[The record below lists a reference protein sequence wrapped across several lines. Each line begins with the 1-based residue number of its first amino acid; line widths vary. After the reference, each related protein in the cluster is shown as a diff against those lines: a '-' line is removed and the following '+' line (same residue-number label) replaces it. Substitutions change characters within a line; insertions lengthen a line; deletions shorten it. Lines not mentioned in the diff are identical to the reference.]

1 MRILFSIIINALIL
15 FAMTYLLSANPDKG
29 VLDWIV
35 LGCDW
40 CGFNSLQA
48 WKTYI
53 VGGIILGIINV
64 TIKPLLKLLSLPF
77 YLIFFSL
84 VGFIVNWILL
94 KLFDYI
100 VNVVLQI
107 PGISY
112 SINWTVNFIIAVAIF
127 TFLNMFYSLIF
138 SKR

>member
-15 FAMTYLLSANPDKG
+15 FIITYLLSANPDKNVADG
-29 VLDWIV
+29 VS
-35 LGCDW
+35 LGCNW

-48 WKTYI
+48 WKIYI
-53 VGGIILGIINV
+53 IGGIILGIINI
-64 TIKPLLKLLSLPF
+64 TIRPLLKLLSLPF

-100 VNVVLQI
+100 VNVILQI

-112 SINWTVNFIIAVAIF
+112 QINWTVNFIIAVAIF

>member
-1 MRILFSIIINALIL
+1 MRILFSIVINALIL
-15 FAMTYLLSANPDKG
+15 FAITYLLSANPDKG
-29 VLDWIV
+29 VVDGVV
-35 LGCDW
+35 LGCDG

-53 VGGIILGIINV
+53 IGGIILGIINV

-84 VGFIVNWILL
+84 VGFIVNGILL

-112 SINWTVNFIIAVAIF
+112 TINGTVNFIIAVAIF

-138 SKR
+138 SKK

>member
-1 MRILFSIIINALIL
+1 MRILFSIIINAFIL
-15 FAMTYLLSANPDKG
+15 FAITYLLSANPEKG
-29 VLDWIV
+29 IIDGVD
-35 LGCDW
+35 LGCNW
-40 CGFNSLQA
+40 CGYNSLQA
-48 WKTYI
+48 WKTYLI
-53 VGGIILGIINV
+53 GGIILGIINV
-64 TIKPLLKLLSLPF
+64 TIRPILKILSLPF

-100 VNVVLQI
+100 VNKVLQM

-112 SINWTVNFIIAVAIF
+112 TINWTVNFIIAVVIF
-127 TFLNMFYSLIF
+127 TFLNMIYSLIF

>member
-15 FAMTYLLSANPDKG
+15 FAMTYLLSANPDKW
-29 VLDWIV
+29 VADWII
-35 LGCDW
+35 LW
-40 CGFNSLQA
+40 CEWSCFNTIQA

-53 VGGIILGIINV
+53 IGGIILGVINV

-112 SINWTVNFIIAVAIF
+112 TINWTVNFIIAVVIF
-127 TFLNMFYSLIF
+127 TFLNMIYSLIF
-138 SKR
+138 SKK

>member
-15 FAMTYLLSANPDKG
+15 FAIAYLLSANPDKWTA
-29 VLDWIV
+29 DWII
-35 LGCDW
+35 LW
-40 CGFNSLQA
+40 CEWNCINSIQA

-53 VGGIILGIINV
+53 IGWIILGLINI

-84 VGFIVNWILL
+84 VGFIINWILL

-112 SINWTVNFIIAVAIF
+112 TINWTVDFIIAVIIF
-127 TFLNMFYSLIF
+127 TFLNMIYSLIF
-138 SKR
+138 SKK

>member
-1 MRILFSIIINALIL
+1 MRILFSIIINAVIL
-15 FAMTYLLSANPDKG
+15 FAITYLLSANPEKG
-29 VLDWIV
+29 IIDWV
-35 LGCDW
+35 DLGCNW
-40 CGFNSLQA
+40 CGYNSLQA
-48 WKTYI
+48 WKIYVI
-53 VGGIILGIINV
+53 GGIILGIINV
-64 TIKPLLKLLSLPF
+64 TIRPILKILSLPF

-100 VNVVLQI
+100 VNTVLQI

-112 SINWTVNFIIAVAIF
+112 TINWTVNFIIAVVIF
-127 TFLNMFYSLIF
+127 TFLNMIYSLIF